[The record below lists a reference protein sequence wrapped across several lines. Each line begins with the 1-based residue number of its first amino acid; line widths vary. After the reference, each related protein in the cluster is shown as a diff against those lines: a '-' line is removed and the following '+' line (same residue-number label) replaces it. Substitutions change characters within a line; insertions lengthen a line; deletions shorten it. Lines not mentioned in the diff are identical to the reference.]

1 MIKSINFKILLIFIV
16 ALAVGFGLSIPI
28 TVSLF
33 QNQVT
38 QSIRDEYAMR
48 SGLIAD
54 VYSRLAPTERGH
66 YLNQLSEEM
75 KVSLWIYD
83 RNGLLYAYGHTS
95 KPNLSDDEIRLVQG
109 GAEIMRSTSVLPLP
123 TSLQMGF
130 PLRTADEPLAL
141 VIHPESS
148 NMYLL
153 FTIIGSFILI
163 ALAIGSFKFILFTR
177 VVVKPLKAL
186 TAATQ
191 KVAKG
196 DYNIVLQTKSKDE
209 LGVLSKQFQQMAY
222 EVGQV
227 ERMRQEFVSNV
238 SHEIQTPLASISGF
252 VSILQKDGLDEAEQL
267 RCLNIIREESMRLSR
282 LSENMLRLAT
292 IDSNHYPFHP
302 TLFRLD
308 RQLRRIVIA
317 AEPQWADK
325 HLNIHFKLPK
335 TTIHAD
341 EDLLNQVWLNIFS
354 NSIKFTPEGGDISIE
369 LVSGNE
375 KIGVVIRDTGIGI
388 TEEDRKRIFERFYMA
403 DKSHN
408 REAGGSGL
416 GLAIVKRVVE
426 LHSGSIEIDSAVGK
440 GTAITVFLPA
450 M

>member
-28 TVSLF
+28 TVSMF

-95 KPNLSDDEIRLVQG
+95 KPNLSADEIRLVQG

-153 FTIIGSFILI
+153 FTIMGSFILI

-335 TTIHAD
+335 TAIHAD

-388 TEEDRKRIFERFYMA
+388 TEEDRKRVFERFYMA